1 MPDLQ
6 IKPLEGIGEVSFG
19 MSVAEVRRVLGD
31 PEKSVIDI
39 QEDRTN
45 LTSNRLVYSR
55 KWVYPSLGIVLSFT
69 APNELAFDLRLRS
82 ITIDGSDAT
91 LDGVRLLGLSE
102 KDFLNAI
109 ASTRIGVVELISKL
123 QPVEWADPD
132 CEIREY
138 ACERVRMTFWIENGM
153 VTSISMWDEWR
164 ATPYIKFKTTVK
176 MSLPDVKK

>member
-6 IKPLEGIGEVSFG
+6 IKPLEGIGEVNFG
-19 MSVAEVRRVLGD
+19 MPVGVVRHILGE

-39 QEDRTN
+39 QEDRGN
-45 LTSNRLVYSR
+45 LTPNRLIYSR
-55 KWVYPSLGIVLSFT
+55 KWAYPSLGVVLSFT

-91 LDGVRLLGLSE
+91 LDGVRLLGLTE
-102 KDFLNAI
+102 KEFLKAI
-109 ASTRIGVVELISKL
+109 AGTQIGTVELISKL

-138 ACERVRMTFWIENGM
+138 ACERVRMTFWIENGI
-153 VTSISMWDEWR
+153 VTSISMWDEIR
-164 ATPYIKFKTTVK
+164 TTPYIKFKTTVK
-176 MSLPDVKK
+176 MAVPDFEE